1 MIQRVWIRV
10 TMISVIG
17 LLALVGCGAQP
28 GKVTGVVY
36 QGPERQLAAN
46 VQVVVYELKSES
58 VNGLEVYQK
67 GRILS
72 KQLAD
77 GNGAFSFSL
86 PPGTYVI
93 EVWIEGL
100 EVASRMVKVKPGRT
114 VTVDLEVP
122 VPAP

>member
-1 MIQRVWIRV
+1 MKWRWIWL
-10 TMISVIG
+10 TTISVIG
-17 LLALVGCGAQP
+17 LLGLVGCGAQP

-36 QGPERQLAAN
+36 QGPDKQPAAN
-46 VQVVVYELKSES
+46 AQVVVYELKSES
-58 VNGLEVYQK
+58 LTGLEVYQK
-67 GRILS
+67 GTILS

-86 PPGTYVI
+86 PPGAYVI

-114 VTVDLEVP
+114 VTVDLEVT